1 MPFLTSHLELPQ
13 YLYEAGWAADG
24 NVVACTQPRRVAA
37 TSVAARVAT
46 EVGSTLGDEEG
57 LSLFECVHY
66 SHFSIGG
73 IYHKI

>member
-37 TSVAARVAT
+37 TSVAARVAA

-57 LSLFECVHY
+57 LSLFKRVLY
-66 SHFSIGG
+66 SHLSTGRI
-73 IYHKI
+73 HDKI